1 MSKFIK
7 HITVFAAVVCC
18 CVLTAGVSVYA
29 ATANIDIPAQ
39 SAANNEEVKVAVN
52 VTSEE
57 NIGTFDLRITYDSSI
72 LEYVSGADNGGSG
85 VLQVLNSDLTQS
97 DSVSKE
103 LVFKAIKEG
112 NSQITVQAASSKV
125 LDMGANPMEIAGGV
139 GSVTVGQNSAPSAD
153 NNLTSLVISGI
164 DEEGANHDVSIT
176 PEFSQDI
183 TEYRAEVGENI
194 VKLSVAA
201 TVSDPSATSK
211 ITGVQLQPG
220 DNLTTVTITAS
231 DGQIKEYKIYTTK
244 NGSTSGNEG
253 TEQVE
258 TLPVPEDLSPIFSE
272 KTGKYIIQT
281 FDTVGVPEGFNIT
294 GYNYDNKQI
303 AALTGINGQV
313 TVMCLADDENGT
325 NAALFVYNQ
334 STDSFTLYNSY
345 SFNEKSYIMLTPDK
359 DVAVPE
365 GFEETLVKINGV
377 DTMSWQGG
385 IYSDYKDIFLLYA
398 VSSDGNKG
406 FYLYDSTSGT
416 ILIYP
421 AGTKSTNGGDSELQ
435 SKYDSLKKQSEE
447 DDFVKLE
454 IIIGYSVLCII
465 LVIYAS
471 VLLYK
476 LKKLQPE
483 NREESEE
490 TSEEQTDSGDESQ
503 ELKLDMAMQANEVKT
518 ETLAND
524 VNAILDEDGS
534 KESEPEY
541 NGESVQE
548 TTDSAKDETAQND
561 GVSEETQM
569 PSEEDESN
577 QGEEDLGIVF
587 VDLEEEGKK

>member
-7 HITVFAAVVCC
+7 QIAVFSAVVLC
-18 CVLTAGVSVYA
+18 CVLTAGISVYA

-39 SAANNEEVKVAVN
+39 NAANNEEVKVAVN

-85 VLQVLNSDLTQS
+85 VLQVLNSELTQS
-97 DSVSKE
+97 NSVSKE
-103 LVFKAIKEG
+103 LVFKALKEG
-112 NSQITVQAASSKV
+112 NAQIAVQSASSNV

-139 GSVTVGQNSAPSAD
+139 GNVTVGPNNAPSAD

-164 DEEGANHDVSIT
+164 DTEGTNHDVSIT

-183 TEYRAEVGENI
+183 TEYKAEVGENI

-231 DGQIKEYKIYTTK
+231 DGQVKEYKIYTTK
-244 NGSTSGNEG
+244 NGGTSGNEVA
-253 TEQVE
+253 EQAE
-258 TLPVPEDLSPIFSE
+258 TLPVPEDLSPVFSE

-281 FDTVGVPEGFNIT
+281 FDAVGVPEGFNIT

-345 SFNEKSYIMLTPDK
+345 SYNNKSYIMLTPDK
-359 DVAVPE
+359 DVSVPE

-385 IYSDYKDIFLLYA
+385 IYSDYKDIFLVYA
-398 VSSDGNKG
+398 VSSDGSKG
-406 FYLYDSTSGT
+406 FHLYDSTGGT

-421 AGTKSTNGGDSELQ
+421 AGTDSKNGGDSELQ
-435 SKYDSLKKQSEE
+435 SKYDSLKKQSDE

-483 NREESEE
+483 NREGNEE
-490 TSEEQTDSGDESQ
+490 TPEEQTDSADGSQ

-524 VNAILDEDGS
+524 VNAILDEDVPG
-534 KESEPEY
+534 ESEQKDDEKTEQ
-541 NGESVQE
+541 NAADSVN
-548 TTDSAKDETAQND
+548 DETAQN
-561 GVSEETQM
+561 GTGTEETQVT
-569 PSEEDESN
+569 EEDGSSRD
-577 QGEEDLGIVF
+577 EEDLGIVF